1 MERKNRIFFPKQTMY
16 TSVWEILHL
25 FSPKASWRVHSDLIY
40 QHYHHV
46 EPCWVNIQLAGV
58 NFYCIL
64 YFRTQSPLEGSVCCA
79 NTECWL
85 HVCVCV
91 ENPSTFNK
99 FLKGLIT
106 IRKRQKLWTKHLRT
120 DAFFEILIPIFAIQ
134 IWNWYIKHVLN
145 VNLTISNI

>member
-1 MERKNRIFFPKQTMY
+1 MERKNRIFFPKQTCTLVY
-16 TSVWEILHL
+16 GRSYIF
-25 FSPKASWRVHSDLIY
+25 FSPKASWRVHRDLIY
-40 QHYHHV
+40 QHCHHV

-64 YFRTQSPLEGSVCCA
+64 YFRTQSPLEGFVCYA

-85 HVCVCV
+85 HVCV
-91 ENPSTFNK
+91 EIPSTFNK

-120 DAFFEILIPIFAIQ
+120 DAFYEILIPIFAIQ

-145 VNLTISNI
+145 VNLTISNL